1 MPQEVQR
8 NTLRLTCPPCG
19 EVFTADNEDTLVAM
33 AVEHARKLHDI
44 NLLEQYEPDE
54 FRALVR
60 RENETYWARIAHL
73 IPDGQV
79 KTVLDEKLCHRE
91 REIVSYVVHGFPN
104 REIADRLCISE
115 RTVSTHLVN
124 IYEKLNVH
132 SRAELAAIVRAA
144 DRIIEAALRG
154 DSEAGVRAIRA
165 CERPEVAIG
174 SWRSAARLSASAISV
189 RRHLKQFHVV
199 LFNQLPESIWIRRT
213 CRRLIER
220 RASLGEEHFEPR
232 ARKQHQHTGRLVACN
247 YELVRDVLRRVDEV
261 SSMGRDRFVPAGQL
275 NGALPECRM
284 LQLRRGARAT
294 ARRYRAVR
302 LTRRC

>member
-1 MPQEVQR
+1 MMHIGPVTSRRMACIGEIGVSGDNEKSRQDSSCMPQEVQR
-8 NTLRLTCPPCG
+8 KTLRLTCPPCG
-19 EVFTADNEDTLVAM
+19 EVFTAENEDRLVAM

-60 RENETYWARIAHL
+60 RENDTYWSRIADL

-104 REIADRLCISE
+104 REIANRLCISE

-144 DRIIEAALRG
+144 DRIIEAAVRG
-154 DSEAGVRAIRA
+154 
-165 CERPEVAIG
+165 
-174 SWRSAARLSASAISV
+174 
-189 RRHLKQFHVV
+189 HKQEYG
-199 LFNQLPESIWIRRT
+199 P
-213 CRRLIER
+213 
-220 RASLGEEHFEPR
+220 
-232 ARKQHQHTGRLVACN
+232 
-247 YELVRDVLRRVDEV
+247 
-261 SSMGRDRFVPAGQL
+261 FVHE
-275 NGALPECRM
+275 NGPKSR
-284 LQLRRGARAT
+284 
-294 ARRYRAVR
+294 
-302 LTRRC
+302 